1 MKGIISMT
9 ALLQKAF
16 GMASKLP
23 SYEQE
28 CLASRWIDEL
38 ESDQRWEQL
47 FRDSEDVLEYL
58 ADEALKDL
66 ENGMT
71 EEKRI
76 SKP

>member
-1 MKGIISMT
+1 M
-9 ALLQKAF
+9 
-16 GMASKLP
+16 
-23 SYEQE
+23 
-28 CLASRWIDEL
+28 LASRWIDEL

-76 SKP
+76 GKV

>member
-1 MKGIISMT
+1 MT

-16 GMASKLP
+16 DMASKLP

-28 CLASRWIDEL
+28 RLASRWIDKL

-47 FRDSEDVLEYL
+47 FHDSCDVLEYL

-71 EEKRI
+71 EETDWNKL
-76 SKP
+76 